1 MVKKLGWFQTTFAMA
16 GRSCREAVDRVP
28 STRAVL
34 TEDDRE
40 GMISDVTPLAVA
52 VMEGDVEAMVW
63 LMQLFD
69 EKGLE
74 WRDDSGPDL
83 SILAAERGKLESL
96 KCLRDNGC
104 PWNEKTCWAAAQ
116 KGHLKVLRWLR
127 QNGCPWDA
135 DTCLH
140 AARMGHLEVLQWA
153 HENGCPW
160 AEIMGSSDPRCI
172 RYIMEHR

>member
-1 MVKKLGWFQTTFAMA
+1 MMP
-16 GRSCREAVDRVP
+16 E
-28 STRAVL
+28 
-34 TEDDRE
+34 
-40 GMISDVTPLAVA
+40 VTPLAEA
-52 VMEGDVEAMVW
+52 VIEGDVEAMVW

-74 WRDDSGPDL
+74 WRDDDGCFL
-83 SILAAERGKLESL
+83 SFLAADRGKLESL
-96 KCLRDNGC
+96 KCLLANGC
-104 PWNEKTCWAAAQ
+104 PWNESTCWSAAQ
-116 KGHLKVLRWLR
+116 EGHLKVLRWLR